1 MALHLDMRVQREQS
15 NYQNVQREKKTPP
28 SPGRDAQYRGAFRLA
43 GVCIGLMC
51 IVQATLNVVLRLYLL
66 SQKHTEQF
74 FMDCENYTLAKY
86 NVLNEEKRQLDI
98 NYLSLGKVRDQLQQ
112 EKDQLQRKYSN
123 FDVWIRASPKLQL
136 LWVVRGLPWSEGTV
150 VIRRQLRIIDAAE
163 DLRMG
168 WVSFRS
174 SLYFMSKENKTW
186 TQSQDDC
193 IKKNANLVIITSR
206 EEQDFIELFR
216 RGKPAWI
223 GLNNQ
228 NTERLFKWV
237 DGTPLQTP
245 FWWTQE
251 PNNRNGDENCVET
264 DYSPEDGRPVV
275 DVLNTWND
283 NTCSAKKFWICEKTI
298 SI

>member
-43 GVCIGLMC
+43 GVSIGLMC

-86 NVLNEEKRQLDI
+86 NVLIEEKRQLDI

-123 FDVWIRASPKLQL
+123 FA
-136 LWVVRGLPWSEGTV
+136 G
-150 VIRRQLRIIDAAE
+150 

-193 IKKNANLVIITSR
+193 IKKSANLVIITSR

-216 RGKPAWI
+216 RGKSAWI
-223 GLNNQ
+223 GLSKE
-228 NTERLFKWV
+228 NTVDLWKWV

-251 PNNRNGDENCVET
+251 PNNHNGDENCVET
-264 DYSPEDGRPVV
+264 GYRPKDGRPVV

-283 NTCSAKKFWICEKTI
+283 NTCSAKIFYICEKTI